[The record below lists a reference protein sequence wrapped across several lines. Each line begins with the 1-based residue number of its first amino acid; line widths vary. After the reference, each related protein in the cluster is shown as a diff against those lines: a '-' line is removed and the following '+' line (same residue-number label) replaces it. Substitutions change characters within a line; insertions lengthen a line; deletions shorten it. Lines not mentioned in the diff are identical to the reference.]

1 MRRASRRE
9 WVCLASF
16 SGTATIVAR
25 KPRRE
30 PAAAS
35 CKSLSVSGLP
45 ETRSRG
51 LHAKLRAGPILEL
64 LQFGSN
70 KETGSVPAQLPVL
83 NDAPGCPA
91 WALRQE
97 QRAACRPAPSSVW
110 ARRLDG
116 LFLHPVWGVLVF
128 GVVVVAVFQAMFS
141 WARPLMDA
149 CQWLVSRSG
158 AWIGALLPDS
168 WLRSLV
174 VEGVW
179 GGVGSVVVFLP
190 QILVLFVF
198 LWLLEDSGYLERAAM
213 IADRAMARVGL
224 RGKSFIPLV
233 AAHACATP
241 AILAARSIENKRE
254 RIATIL
260 IAPLMSCSARLPVYT
275 LVIAAFLPERRLL
288 GPLVGTRAAAI
299 LGLYLLGFLAAFG
312 TARLLRSS
320 LLKSDQ
326 APIVLDMLPYRW
338 PTLRSL
344 ALRLREASQVFLRRA
359 GTVVLGVTVLWWLLA
374 HWPLKDGHPP
384 PIGESLAGQ
393 AGRALEP
400 LIRPLGFNWQIGV
413 GLISSLVTREAI
425 IGTLGTI
432 YAMQP
437 EARALGLQAALR
449 KDLDAGDAAALLVF
463 FALMMPCV
471 STLAMVRRETGSWKW
486 PLAQFVYMGVLAYAG
501 AFLVSRL
508 VSLLA

>member
-1 MRRASRRE
+1 MPKT
-9 WVCLASF
+9 F
-16 SGTATIVAR
+16 STWLDI
-25 KPRRE
+25 E
-30 PAAAS
+30 
-35 CKSLSVSGLP
+35 
-45 ETRSRG
+45 
-51 LHAKLRAGPILEL
+51 LRAGSILGL
-64 LQFGSN
+64 LQVSFN
-70 KETGSVPAQLPVL
+70 KEAAAPPPALPVL
-83 NDAPGCPA
+83 TEAPGCPA
-91 WALRQE
+91 WALRAG
-97 QRAACRPAPSSVW
+97 QRAAYRPVAPSLW
-110 ARRLDG
+110 ARRLDRI
-116 LFLHPVWGVLVF
+116 FLHPVWGVLTF

-179 GGVGSVVVFLP
+179 AGVGSVVIFLP

-198 LWLLEDSGYLERAAM
+198 LWLLEDSGYLERAAL
-213 IADRAMARVGL
+213 IADRALARVGL
-224 RGKSFIPLV
+224 QGKCFIPLV

-241 AILAARSIENKRE
+241 AILAARSIENRRE
-254 RIATIL
+254 RTATIL

-275 LVIAAFLPERRLL
+275 LVIAAFLPERPLL
-288 GPLVGTRAAAI
+288 GPLVGARAAAI

-326 APIVLDMLPYRW
+326 TPVVLDMPPCRW

-344 ALRLREASQVFLRRA
+344 ALRLLEASKVFLRRA
-359 GTVVLGVTVLWWLLA
+359 GTVILGVSVLWWLLA
-374 HWPLKDGHPP
+374 HWPLKDGQPP
-384 PIGESLAGQ
+384 PIGESLAGK
-393 AGRALEP
+393 AGHALEP

-413 GLISSLVTREAI
+413 GLISSLVSREAI

-432 YAMQP
+432 HAMDP
-437 EARALGLQAALR
+437 DARALGLQAALR
-449 KDLDAGDAAALLVF
+449 KDLDAAGAAALLVF

-486 PLAQFVYMGVLAYAG
+486 PLAQFAYMGALAYAG
-501 AFLVSRL
+501 GFLVNRL
-508 VSLLA
+508 VRLLA